1 MLTVRV
7 LPLFSRNSP
16 DHPRPG
22 ATSEG
27 PQKMDQDQA
36 LALMKTGASVF
47 LTGEPGSGKTHTV
60 NRYVKYLRGAGVS
73 PAITASTGIAATHI
87 GGTTVHSWSGIGIR
101 KELSSK
107 ELKNF
112 FRRHG
117 HRKRLRETGVL
128 IIDEISMLDAATL
141 DLVSTVCKRANN
153 SAWPFGGMQVI
164 LVGDFFQ
171 LPPVSRAG
179 EPAEFAFRS
188 PAWAELDPRVLYLTE
203 QHRQE
208 DADFLSLL
216 QAIRAGAF
224 EETHFER
231 LKSRRVGG
239 GQVSSGGGGA
249 HPGSDHGAI
258 PDGVTKLFCH
268 NANVDAVNSRELA
281 RLPGEES
288 HFQMTS
294 WGEAARV
301 EKLRSS
307 CTSPETLTLKAG
319 ALVMFT
325 RNDFEAGYVNGTLGK
340 VTGFD
345 ADDGLPLVRTAAGKS
360 FKAEPHDWS
369 IENNDEVVATV
380 TQVPLRL
387 AWAITVHKSQG
398 MSLDAAVIDLSR
410 VFECGQGYVALSR
423 VRSLSGLH
431 LLGMNPRAMMVHPE
445 VAEADT
451 EFRACSERLAELLA
465 RTPQAELKE
474 QWERFIEGIGGER

>member
-1 MLTVRV
+1 
-7 LPLFSRNSP
+7 
-16 DHPRPG
+16 
-22 ATSEG
+22 
-27 PQKMDQDQA
+27 
-36 LALMKTGASVF
+36 
-47 LTGEPGSGKTHTV
+47 
-60 NRYVKYLRGAGVS
+60 
-73 PAITASTGIAATHI
+73 
-87 GGTTVHSWSGIGIR
+87 
-101 KELSSK
+101 
-107 ELKNF
+107 
-112 FRRHG
+112 
-117 HRKRLRETGVL
+117 
-128 IIDEISMLDAATL
+128 MLDAATL
-141 DLVSTVCKRANN
+141 DLVSTVCKRAKN

-171 LPPVSRAG
+171 LPPVSRGG

-231 LKSRRVGG
+231 LESRKI
-239 GQVSSGGGGA
+239 
-249 HPGSDHGAI
+249 GSGAI
-258 PDGVTKLFCH
+258 PDGVSKLFCH

-294 WGEAARV
+294 WGEAARL

-369 IENNDEVVATV
+369 IEDNDEVVATV

-431 LLGMNPRAMMVHPE
+431 LLGMNPRATMVHPE

-451 EFRACSERLAELLA
+451 EFRACSERLAESLA
-465 RTPQAELKE
+465 RTPQAELEE

>member
-1 MLTVRV
+1 M
-7 LPLFSRNSP
+7 NQ
-16 DHPRPG
+16 H
-22 ATSEG
+22 
-27 PQKMDQDQA
+27 QA
-36 LALMKTGASVF
+36 LSLLKTGASVF

-60 NRYVKYLRGAGVS
+60 SRYVEYLRGAGVS

-101 KELSSK
+101 KELPAK

-112 FRRHG
+112 FRRPG
-117 HRKRLRETGVL
+117 HRKRLRETDVL

-141 DLVSTVCKRANN
+141 DLVSTVCKKARN

-171 LPPVSRAG
+171 LPPVSRKG

-188 PAWAELDPRVLYLTE
+188 PAWEELDPRVLYLTE
-203 QHRQE
+203 QHRQD
-208 DADFLSLL
+208 DADFLSVL

-224 EETHFER
+224 EAAHFEH
-231 LKSRRVGG
+231 LESRRVGD
-239 GQVSSGGGGA
+239 GQVPDGQGALSGGGN
-249 HPGSDHGAI
+249 GAI
-258 PDGVTKLFCH
+258 PDGVTKLYCH

-281 RLPGEES
+281 GLPGEES

-294 WGEAARV
+294 WGEKAPV
-301 EKLRSS
+301 EKLKSS
-307 CTSPETLTLKAG
+307 CTSPETLSLKVG

-325 RNDFEAGYVNGTLGK
+325 KNDFEAGYVNGTLGR

-345 ADDGLPLVRTAAGKS
+345 SDDGLPLVRSAAGKS

-369 IENNDEVVATV
+369 IEDNDEVVATV

-431 LLGMNPRAMMVHPE
+431 LLGMNPRAVMVHPE
-445 VAEADT
+445 VAEADA
-451 EFRACSERLAELLA
+451 EFRLRSERLEAELA
-465 RTPQAELKE
+465 RTPRAELEE
-474 QWERFIEGIGGER
+474 QWEKFIEGVGGD